1 MVEKIDFMTSIGHG
15 DGGDYRQRLGIA
27 TKGPTLLITDLAIW
41 RPEPVT
47 KEFTVVSLHL
57 GVTRDMVQESCG
69 WTVKFAES
77 LETSPP
83 PTALEL
89 QTLRELQ
96 TRTDAAHRRAD
107 ARR

>member
-1 MVEKIDFMTSIGHG
+1 
-15 DGGDYRQRLGIA
+15 
-27 TKGPTLLITDLAIW
+27 
-41 RPEPVT
+41 
-47 KEFTVVSLHL
+47 
-57 GVTRDMVQESCG
+57 MVQESCG